1 MAFKNKALTVEKQS
15 KNKMAGGRGNITPQD
30 NTKPF
35 KKGQSGNP
43 NGRPVKV
50 FSAIARDFRERGIEK
65 ATDQVVKEAFEF
77 LLALPVSEILEL
89 AGNPKV
95 ENDMPSLLR
104 LMAKDMM
111 GKNGLAAIKEM
122 LDRAHGKAKSSTD
135 ITTNGKDITT
145 NPLDGLAV
153 ERQAEIIL
161 ELRRA
166 NANK

>member
-1 MAFKNKALTVEKQS
+1 
-15 KNKMAGGRGNITPQD
+15 MAGG
-30 NTKPF
+30 
-35 KKGQSGNP
+35 KGKIRPEDGKQFSKENQP
-43 NGRPVKV
+43 ANRGRPVKV
-50 FSAIARDFRERGIEK
+50 FSAIARDFRDRGIEK
-65 ATDQVVKEAFEF
+65 ATDTVVKEAFEF

-145 NPLDGLAV
+145 NPLDGLPV

>member
-1 MAFKNKALTVEKQS
+1 MP
-15 KNKMAGGRGNITPQD
+15 GGKGNIKHED
-30 NTKPF
+30 GKPF
-35 KKGQSGNP
+35 SKENQPANR
-43 NGRPVKV
+43 GRPVKV
-50 FSAIARDFRERGIEK
+50 FSSIARDFRERGIEK

-89 AGNPKV
+89 AGNPKI

-135 ITTNGKDITT
+135 ITTNGKDITQ
-145 NPLDGLAV
+145 NPLDGLSV